1 MITGFNDQT
10 KELTKIEKDKILP
23 ILIKGFKQLVGKDA
37 AMTSVAIIAMIKQ
50 YHDLT
55 LSPPR
60 LRKMVN
66 HIRINNKVPLLLS
79 NRKGYYIA
87 SDQQEVI
94 DYIKSLRE
102 RAEAIDH
109 VADALTRQFKVHYT

>member
-1 MITGFNDQT
+1 MITGFVDQT
-10 KELTKIEKDKILP
+10 KELTEIEKDKLLP

-37 AMTSVAIIAMIKQ
+37 AMTSVAIIKVIKDH
-50 YHDLT
+50 HDLT

-60 LRKMVN
+60 LRKLVN

-79 NRKGYYIA
+79 NSKGYYIA
-87 SDQQEVI
+87 DTQQDVI

-109 VADALTRQFKVHYT
+109 VADSLTKQFQNQFT